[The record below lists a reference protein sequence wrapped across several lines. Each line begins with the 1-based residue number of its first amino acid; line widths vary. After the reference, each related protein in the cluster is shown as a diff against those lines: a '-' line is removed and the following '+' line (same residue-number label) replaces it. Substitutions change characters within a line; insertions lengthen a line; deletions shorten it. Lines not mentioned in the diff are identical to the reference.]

1 MENKIDK
8 RLISKFEFLLKING
22 NIICQRYFN
31 VRKHNSRTLTS
42 VELYDQLDTIRHK
55 LKHYLKKRSIDYLYD
70 QYNQYT
76 NVVNLSEQDLEGSEQ
91 EVFEVEIKEN
101 GKNII
106 ATILP
111 SHLYPTR
118 VRYTVDIRPLI
129 PEILSD
135 LSDTLSLRKSTPI
148 EVLR

>member
-1 MENKIDK
+1 MKKKIIK
-8 RLISKFEFLLKING
+8 SINSKFEMLLKING
-22 NIICQRYFN
+22 NINVQRYFN

>member
-1 MENKIDK
+1 MKYKTENKSIV
-8 RLISKFEFLLKING
+8 KFEFLLKIKG

-31 VRKHNSRTLTS
+31 VRDYNPNTVSS
-42 VELYDQLDTIRHK
+42 VEFLEEIESIKFR
-55 LKHYLKKRSIDYLYD
+55 LKEYLKQRSVDYLYD

-76 NVVNLSEQDLEGSEQ
+76 NYVNLSEQDLEGSED
-91 EVFEVEIKEN
+91 EVFEIDIREN

-106 ATILP
+106 TTFLP

-118 VRYTVDIRPLI
+118 VRYTVDIRPMIHRLLT
-129 PEILSD
+129 E
-135 LSDTLSLRKSTPI
+135 LSDTLSLRKPTSI

>member
-31 VRKHNSRTLTS
+31 VRKHNSKTLTS
-42 VELYDQLDTIRHK
+42 VELYDQVDTIRHK
-55 LKHYLKKRSIDYLYD
+55 LKHYLKKRSIDYLFD

-101 GKNII
+101 G
-106 ATILP
+106 
-111 SHLYPTR
+111 
-118 VRYTVDIRPLI
+118 RYTVDIRPLI

-135 LSDTLSLRKSTPI
+135 LSDTLSLRNSTPI

>member
-8 RLISKFEFLLKING
+8 KLMSKFEFLLKIKG

-31 VRKHNSRTLTS
+31 VRKHNPKTLS
-42 VELYDQLDTIRHK
+42 SLELYEEVDDIKTK
-55 LKHYLKKRSIDYLYD
+55 LRYYLKKRSWDYLYD

-76 NVVNLSEQDLEGSEQ
+76 NVVNLSEQDLEGSED
-91 EVFEVEIKEN
+91 EVFEIEIKEN
-101 GKNII
+101 GRNII
-106 ATILP
+106 TTILP
-111 SHLYPTR
+111 SHIYPTR

-129 PEILSD
+129 PQILSE
-135 LSDTLSLRKSTPI
+135 LSDTLSLRKTTPI

>member
-8 RLISKFEFLLKING
+8 KLISKFEFLLKING

-31 VRKHNSRTLTS
+31 VRKHNPRTLTS
-42 VELYDQLDTIRHK
+42 LELYEQVDAIRTK
-55 LKHYLKKRSIDYLYD
+55 LKYYLKSRSWDYLYE

-76 NVVNLSEQDLEGSEQ
+76 NVVNLSEQDLEGSED

-101 GKNII
+101 GRNII
-106 ATILP
+106 STILP
-111 SHLYPTR
+111 SHNYPTR

-129 PEILSD
+129 PEILSE

>member
-8 RLISKFEFLLKING
+8 KLISKFEFLLKING

-31 VRKHNSRTLTS
+31 VRKHNPKTLTS
-42 VELYDQLDTIRHK
+42 LELFEEVEDIKTK
-55 LKHYLKKRSIDYLYD
+55 LRYHLKKRSWDYLYD

-76 NVVNLSEQDLEGSEQ
+76 NVVNLSDQDLEGSEK
-91 EVFEVEIKEN
+91 EVFEIEIKEN
-101 GKNII
+101 GRNII

-111 SHLYPTR
+111 SHIYPTR

-129 PEILSD
+129 PQILSE
-135 LSDTLSLRKSTPI
+135 LSDTLSLRKTTPI

>member
-31 VRKHNSRTLTS
+31 VRKHNSKTLTS
-42 VELYDQLDTIRHK
+42 VELYEQVDAIRTK
-55 LKHYLKKRSIDYLYD
+55 LKYYLKSRSWDYLYE

-101 GKNII
+101 GRNLIT
-106 ATILP
+106 TILP
-111 SHLYPTR
+111 SHQYPTR

-135 LSDTLSLRKSTPI
+135 LSDTLSLRNSTPI